1 MPTFRYTAKDQ
12 EAHTISGKIVASD
25 EMAVL
30 DELRS
35 RHLIVISIDEEK
47 KAQFSFG
54 LSLSRTAP
62 IKTED
67 IILFSRQMATMV
79 DAGIPILQTMEALEE
94 QTSNPSFKKV
104 LAVIRDDI
112 RFGTSLSSAFAKHS
126 KVFDN
131 LFVNMLRVGESGGV
145 LTVVLDRLSSYMEK
159 TAKLKRKV
167 QGAMIYPAVVV
178 SMALLI
184 TIGLIVKV
192 VPTFASIYSSF
203 GRDLPAMTQFLVDL
217 SHAVRYNGLWIL
229 ALLFLVGFAFVNY
242 QKTPAGAYQIDKMKL
257 GMPVFGELIC
267 KVSVSRFCRT
277 LSVLVQSG
285 VPILDGLEIVRKTIG
300 NRVLEKLMED
310 VIQSVREGE
319 SIAAPLSR
327 SRVFPSMVT
336 KMISIGEQSGQLDK
350 MLIKVSDFFDEQVD
364 AMVES
369 LTSLIEPF
377 IIGFLGI
384 VIGFVVIALFLPI
397 INMTQMIN

>member
-1 MPTFRYTAKDQ
+1 MPTFCYTAKDE
-12 EAHTISGKIVASD
+12 EARTVSGKIVAND
-25 EMAVL
+25 ELAVL

-35 RHLIVISIDEEK
+35 RHLIVISIDEDK
-47 KAQFSFG
+47 KAQFTFMPPSG
-54 LSLSRTAP
+54 TTSR
-62 IKTED
+62 IKAED

-104 LAVIRDDI
+104 LTTIRDDI
-112 RFGTSLSSAFAKHS
+112 RFGTSLSAAFAKHP

-131 LFVNMLRVGESGGV
+131 LFVNMIKVGESGGV
-145 LTVVLDRLSSYMEK
+145 LTIVLDRLSSYMEK

-178 SMALLI
+178 SIALLI
-184 TIGLIVKV
+184 TTGLIVKV

-203 GRDLPAMTQFLVDL
+203 DRKLPAMTQFLLDL
-217 SHAVRYNGLWIL
+217 STAVRENGWWII
-229 ALLFLVGFAFVNY
+229 AGLFVAGFSFVSY
-242 QKTPAGAYQIDKMKL
+242 QKTAAGAFQVDKMKL
-257 GMPVFGELIC
+257 KFPVFGDLIC
-267 KVSVSRFCRT
+267 KVAVSRFCRT

-285 VPILDGLEIVRKTIG
+285 VPILEGLEIVRKTIG

-327 SRVFPSMVT
+327 SKVFPSMVT

-350 MLIKVSDFFDEQVD
+350 MLIKVADFFDEQVD
-364 AMVES
+364 AMVET

-377 IIGFLGI
+377 VIGFLGM
-384 VIGFVVIALFLPI
+384 VIGFVVIALFMPI
-397 INMTQMIN
+397 ISMTQMIN

>member
-1 MPTFRYTAKDQ
+1 MSTFSYTAKDQ
-12 EAHTISGKIVASD
+12 EARTISGKIVAND
-25 EMAVL
+25 EQAVL

-35 RHLIVISIDEEK
+35 RQLIVISIDEEK
-47 KAQFSFG
+47 KSQFSFG
-54 LSLSRTAP
+54 ASRAKTSS

-104 LAVIRDDI
+104 LGTIRDDI
-112 RFGTSLSSAFAKHS
+112 RFGSSLSASFAKHP

-131 LFVNMLRVGESGGV
+131 LFVNMLKVGESGGV
-145 LTVVLDRLSSYMEK
+145 LTIVLDRLSSYMEK

-203 GRDLPAMTQFLVDL
+203 GRELPAMTQFLLNL
-217 SHAVRYNGLWIL
+217 SSAVRYHGIWIL
-229 ALLFLVGFAFVNY
+229 AGLFGAGFAFVSY
-242 QKTPAGAYQIDKMKL
+242 QKTPAGAYQIDDMKL
-257 GMPVFGELIC
+257 RLPVFGQLIC
-267 KVSVSRFCRT
+267 KVAVSRFCRT

-285 VPILDGLEIVRKTIG
+285 VPILEGLEIVRKTIG

-327 SRVFPSMVT
+327 SRIFPSMVT

-364 AMVES
+364 AMVET

-377 IIGFLGI
+377 VIGFLGI
-384 VIGFVVIALFLPI
+384 VIGFVVIALFMPI

>member
-1 MPTFRYTAKDQ
+1 MPTFRYSAKDQ
-12 EAHTISGKIVASD
+12 EARTVNAKIVAND

-47 KAQFSFG
+47 KSQFSFG
-54 LSLSRTAP
+54 ALSNKTSSIT
-62 IKTED
+62 TED

-94 QTSNPSFKKV
+94 QTVNPSFKKV
-104 LAVIRDDI
+104 LGTIRDDI
-112 RFGTSLSSAFAKHS
+112 RLGTSLSAAFAKHN

-131 LFVNMLRVGESGGV
+131 LFVNMLKVGESGGV

-184 TIGLIVKV
+184 TTGLIVKV

-203 GRDLPAMTQFLVDL
+203 GRELPAMTQFLLDL
-217 SHAVRYNGLWIL
+217 SSTIRNNGVFIL
-229 ALLFLVGFAFVNY
+229 AGLFGAGFAFVSY
-242 QKTPAGAYQIDKMKL
+242 QKTPAGAYHIDNLKL
-257 GMPVFGELIC
+257 KMPVFGVLIC
-267 KVSVSRFCRT
+267 KVAVSRFCRT

-285 VPILDGLEIVRKTIG
+285 VPILEGLEIVRKTIG

-364 AMVES
+364 AMVET

-377 IIGFLGI
+377 VIGFLGI
-384 VIGFVVIALFLPI
+384 VIGFVVIALFMPI
-397 INMTQMIN
+397 ISMTQMIN